1 MATLTIPSNADGTI
15 FDPSLNSVVANAIAA
30 IPFGFDDVYVY
41 SHGWSTDAERASVD
55 YDVFSIGLMRRLLIE
70 QQQSGPLP
78 SPAKSTLEMGIHWPS
93 EITEDP
99 NSPLS
104 DAQLFTFF
112 TMKQRA
118 DAVGKNLVYSV
129 LRLALT
135 ARQNQ
140 PLRFFV
146 IGHSFGCKVV
156 CAALNDI
163 QADLGTTIPVSPLTS
178 WRVALLEAATD
189 QDNLEEDDIYGNIRK
204 LSNLRLLLTTSK
216 LDLALNQWYP
226 LASKIANF
234 FHGANPTPALGA
246 VGPSAGTMAYFGGAA
261 NLSVDVGFSM
271 SSAVAATG
279 QLVVAD
285 LSPAHQARS
294 QGASPIYSGG
304 ISGSHSDI
312 FFDEVYNLVGGFFYS

>member
-15 FDPSLNSVVANAIAA
+15 FDPSLNAIIASA
-30 IPFGFDDVYVY
+30 ISAVPFGFDDVYVY
-41 SHGWSTDAERASVD
+41 AHGWSTDAEQASVA
-55 YDVFSIGLMRRLLIE
+55 YDVFSIGLMRRLLVE

-104 DAQLFTFF
+104 GAQLFTFF

-118 DAVGKNLVYSV
+118 DAVGRNLVYSV
-129 LRLALT
+129 LRLALA

-163 QADLGTTIPVSPLTS
+163 QADLGATIPVSPLTS

-189 QDNLEEDDIYGNIRK
+189 QDNLERNDIYGNIGK
-204 LSNLRLLLTTSK
+204 LNNLRLLLTTSK
-216 LDLALNQWYP
+216 LDLALTKWYP
-226 LASKIANF
+226 RASAIANF
-234 FHGANPTPALGA
+234 FHGAAPTPALGA
-246 VGPSAGTMAYFGGAA
+246 AGPSSGTVAYFGGVT
-261 NLSVDVGFSM
+261 NLAVDIGFTM
-271 SSAVAATG
+271 STAVAATG

-285 LSPAHQARS
+285 LTAAHEARS
-294 QGASPIYSGG
+294 EGAPPIYSGG
-304 ISGSHSDI
+304 VAGSHSDI
-312 FFDEVYNLVGGFFYS
+312 FFDEIYNLVGGFFYS

>member
-15 FDPSLNSVVANAIAA
+15 FDPSLNTVIANAIAA

-55 YDVFSIGLMRRLLIE
+55 YDVFSIGLMRRLLVE

-129 LRLALT
+129 LRLALS

-163 QADLGTTIPVSPLTS
+163 QADLGETIPVSPLTS
-178 WRVALLEAATD
+178 WKVALLEAATD
-189 QDNLEEDDIYGNIRK
+189 QDNLERNDIYGNIGK
-204 LSNLRLLLTTSK
+204 LSNLRLLLTTSQ
-216 LDLALNQWYP
+216 LDLALTQWYP
-226 LASKIANF
+226 RASAIANF

-246 VGPSAGTMAYFGGAA
+246 AGPSSQTVAYFKGAT
-261 NLSVDVGFSM
+261 NLTVDIDFAM
-271 SSAVAATG
+271 STAVAATG

-285 LSPAHQARS
+285 LTPVHQARS
-294 QGASPIYSGG
+294 QGATPIYSGG

-312 FFDEVYNLVGGFFYS
+312 FFDEIYNLVGGFFYS

>member
-15 FDPSLNSVVANAIAA
+15 FDPSLNSVVADAIAA
-30 IPFGFDDVYVY
+30 DPFGFDDVYVY

-78 SPAKSTLEMGIHWPS
+78 SPARSTLEMGIHWPS

-99 NSPLS
+99 NAPLS
-104 DAQLFTFF
+104 NAQLFTFF

-135 ARQNQ
+135 ARKGQ
-140 PLRFFV
+140 PLRFFI

-156 CAALNDI
+156 CAALHDI
-163 QADLGTTIPVSPLTS
+163 QADLGATIPVSPLTS

-189 QDNLEEDDIYGNIRK
+189 QDNLEPSDIYGNIGK
-204 LSNLRLLLTTSK
+204 LSNLRLLLTTSQ
-216 LDLALNQWYP
+216 LDLALTRWYP
-226 LASKIANF
+226 LASRVANF
-234 FHGANPTPALGA
+234 FHGGNPTPALGA
-246 VGPSAGTMAYFGGAA
+246 AGPSAGTVGYFAGAT
-261 NLSVDVGFSM
+261 NISVATGFAM
-271 SSAVAATG
+271 SAAVAATG
-279 QLVVAD
+279 KLVVAD
-285 LSPAHQARS
+285 LTPVHQARS
-294 QGASPIYSGG
+294 QGAAPIYSGG

-312 FFDEVYNLVGGFFYS
+312 FFDEIYNLVGGFFYA